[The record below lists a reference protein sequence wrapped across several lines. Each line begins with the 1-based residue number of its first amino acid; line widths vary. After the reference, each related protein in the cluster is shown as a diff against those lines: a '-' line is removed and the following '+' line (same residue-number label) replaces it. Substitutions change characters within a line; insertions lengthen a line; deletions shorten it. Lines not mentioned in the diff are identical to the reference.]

1 MALTLAALVYQVG
14 LDVKCSV
21 VTRTVSSDAEGND
34 IIVPGHSNNSV
45 SLAGGTD
52 AASIAKSLAKIP
64 VAKHL
69 ASGHTIRPMAEY
81 SKEAT
86 GGIVILFGLEKVAK
100 PAAEAQPET
109 TRKGK

>member
-1 MALTLAALVYQVG
+1 MATLSLAALVYQIG

-21 VTRTVSSDAEGND
+21 VTRTVSSDADGND

-52 AASIAKSLAKIP
+52 SVSIAKSLAKIP

-69 ASGHTIRPMAEY
+69 ASGHTIRPMADY
-81 SKEAT
+81 SKDGT
-86 GGIVILFGLEKVAK
+86 SGIVILFGLEKVAK
-100 PAAEAQPET
+100 AAAEEPVA
-109 TRKGK
+109 RKSK